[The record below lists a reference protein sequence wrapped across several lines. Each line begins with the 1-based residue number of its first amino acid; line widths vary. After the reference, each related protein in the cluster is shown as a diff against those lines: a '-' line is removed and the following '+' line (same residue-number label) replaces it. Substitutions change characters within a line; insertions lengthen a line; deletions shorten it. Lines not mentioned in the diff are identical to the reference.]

1 MLHAVAYTL
10 IGLFVLTSVGN
21 WACRLLFRQTGLA
34 SRFPEAGNGND
45 EGSAA
50 PKPAQP
56 EPAKPESTK
65 PEPAK
70 PEPTKPAQPAGWLIG
85 WLERLILAI
94 GIVAGS
100 WEVLAAVIALKT
112 VSRFQEMD
120 DQAFAEY
127 FLVGSLFSVLWA
139 FAVTSLWMIYD
150 RTLGIDLRAD
160 LLALL

>member
-45 EGSAA
+45 EGSAT
-50 PKPAQP
+50 PKPAQ
-56 EPAKPESTK
+56 
-65 PEPAK
+65 

-139 FAVTSLWMIYD
+139 FAVTSLRMIYD